1 MVTDGD
7 VWVEPEWFRPL
18 SVTLLTALLKCSF
31 QNNTLIPKSLPC
43 SCSLNDYLLL
53 KSYPGF
59 VSQSI
64 NAPIRKRSASKPI
77 SKRGS
82 AIFFSATSSHA
93 LIFLFNP
100 VTCYFLSSQQFSN
113 WVQPDL
119 CIDRNNKSIQI
130 EYSPPLL
137 IYRCFDTLWSWHQLR
152 NSILPS
158 RSQSAEGKLIQ
169 KDFLFMTLFESYC
182 QPQEKEATHNLNTQR
197 KRSCSPR
204 RFCSTDP
211 GNNRLTSSRSRLFC
225 QSVLLYVFAVLCL
238 RPYDSKCSQK
248 QDQPL

>member
-1 MVTDGD
+1 MCLLCNREGWRPDDGKLIRVVTDGD

-64 NAPIRKRSASKPI
+64 NAPIRKRSALKPI

-100 VTCYFLSSQQFSN
+100 VTCYFLSSQQFEIEYSQTFALIEITR
-113 WVQPDL
+113 V
-119 CIDRNNKSIQI
+119 SIQI
-130 EYSPPLL
+130 ECSPPLL
-137 IYRCFDTLWSWHQLR
+137 IHRCFDSLWSWHQLR
-152 NSILPS
+152 NSIQQKSHNSVESLPECW
-158 RSQSAEGKLIQ
+158 R
-169 KDFLFMTLFESYC
+169 
-182 QPQEKEATHNLNTQR
+182 
-197 KRSCSPR
+197 
-204 RFCSTDP
+204 
-211 GNNRLTSSRSRLFC
+211 
-225 QSVLLYVFAVLCL
+225 
-238 RPYDSKCSQK
+238 
-248 QDQPL
+248 

>member
-1 MVTDGD
+1 MCLLCNREGWRPDDGKLIRVVTDGD
-7 VWVEPEWFRPL
+7 VWAEPEWFRPL

-100 VTCYFLSSQQFSN
+100 VTCYFLSSQQFEIEYSQTFALIEITRVYSD
-113 WVQPDL
+113 WVQPSTSDISL
-119 CIDRNNKSIQI
+119 FWQFVELTSAKELN
-130 EYSPPLL
+130 
-137 IYRCFDTLWSWHQLR
+137 
-152 NSILPS
+152 
-158 RSQSAEGKLIQ
+158 SAESLP
-169 KDFLFMTLFESYC
+169 EC
-182 QPQEKEATHNLNTQR
+182 WR
-197 KRSCSPR
+197 
-204 RFCSTDP
+204 
-211 GNNRLTSSRSRLFC
+211 
-225 QSVLLYVFAVLCL
+225 
-238 RPYDSKCSQK
+238 
-248 QDQPL
+248 